1 MSTKKMKRENP
12 YVLELIE
19 KLKRKYSETKAPIWK
34 AVAEEL
40 LRPRSVRKGVNVG
53 KIDKIL
59 RDGETAIV
67 LGKALGGGYVTRPL
81 TVAAL
86 SFSKKA
92 REKIEKAG
100 GRCMT
105 IEELMNENPRGSNVR
120 IFG

>member
-1 MSTKKMKRENP
+1 MSTKKVRKENP
-12 YVLELIE
+12 YLLELVE
-19 KLKRKYSETKAPIWK
+19 KLRRKYSETKAPIWK

-40 LRPRSVRKGVNVG
+40 LRPRSIRKGVNVG

-59 RDGETAIV
+59 KDGEIALVI
-67 LGKALGGGYVTRPL
+67 GKALGGGYVTRPL
-81 TVAAL
+81 VVAAV

-100 GRCMT
+100 GRCMS
-105 IEELMNENPRGSNVR
+105 IEDLMSENPNGSNVR